1 MKNLSIHS
9 ALKDFFDVQVRQKQR
24 AAEAE
29 YKKIKMVKAMMMGIS
44 DGISSMFSKQQFQ
57 SKNHDLL
64 LKQGY
69 KWHDK
74 PEHYTDAT
82 GRVIS
87 QEIEFNEKGH
97 YFDGKHYRDANGNIV
112 DDLYPHLKFINK
124 QKENF

>member
-1 MKNLSIHS
+1 MEPTDKPNESKDDAIQDQSLIENNSIDDKIKKLKDSSIHS
-9 ALKDFFDVQVRQKQR
+9 ALKEFFDVQVRQKQR

-69 KWHDK
+69 MWHDK

-87 QEIEFNEKGH
+87 
-97 YFDGKHYRDANGNIV
+97 
-112 DDLYPHLKFINK
+112 
-124 QKENF
+124 